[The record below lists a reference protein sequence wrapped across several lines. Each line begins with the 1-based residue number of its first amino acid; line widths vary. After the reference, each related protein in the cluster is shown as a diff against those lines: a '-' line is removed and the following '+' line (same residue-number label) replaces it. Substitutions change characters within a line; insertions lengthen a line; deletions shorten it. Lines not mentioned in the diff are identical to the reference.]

1 MIVFIP
7 LPVIW
12 PGSSISTV
20 RPTTNLSRE
29 QSFSKSFSK
38 PEEFKN
44 TFLGIGQKVWG
55 GWIGAERVWVISFGA
70 FGKGWAVQF
79 SARRGWASCCFFL
92 TGIGTHLTQSEVTPS
107 SSKKRNV
114 FRLWLKKY
122 NWLVYNGDDNFMYCK
137 ICTKVKKSNRMSE
150 ESLGRNFQNT
160 SLCRHVGLQG
170 HQNGQLIS
178 ACYLSPRVRDTF
190 S

>member
-79 SARRGWASCCFFL
+79 SATQEGVGFLLFFRNRNWHAFD
-92 TGIGTHLTQSEVTPS
+92 TIRSNSFQFQKT
-107 SSKKRNV
+107 KRFQAV
-114 FRLWLKKY
+114 
-122 NWLVYNGDDNFMYCK
+122 VE
-137 ICTKVKKSNRMSE
+137 KV
-150 ESLGRNFQNT
+150 
-160 SLCRHVGLQG
+160 
-170 HQNGQLIS
+170 QL
-178 ACYLSPRVRDTF
+178 AGVQWR
-190 S
+190 